1 MNLKFLIALFLFTT
15 SEMLKAEG
23 HDAAVAVENF
33 NIAIDLVEK
42 KNFRDAVVIFSE
54 LSKQDFPEAQYNLSN
69 FYFNGLGAPKN
80 FNSSQ

>member
-1 MNLKFLIALFLFTT
+1 MNLKFFWIALFYFL

-42 KNFRDAVVIFSE
+42 E
-54 LSKQDFPEAQYNLSN
+54 LSRCSGYIFRAFQTRLP
-69 FYFNGLGAPKN
+69 
-80 FNSSQ
+80 